1 MRVGGLSHVFQAV
14 ALPDI
19 QRKPERGVDWRRFAQ
34 TAGGRT
40 GMPAPRR
47 VRRAPFVQWQAPLA
61 WTTLSLTLHADGRAE
76 GELIGASRFPRHWV
90 YDREGR
96 LTSKS
101 GLIDF
106 KDWYR
111 KSFGTH
117 TPWGDQES
125 TALVTAVES
134 ALERSLSAE
143 LMRGAAKPRI
153 RKVKAGTYLVRQ
165 GEKGS
170 DVYLV
175 LDGVLRVE
183 VDGERLAEC
192 GPGALLGER
201 AHVEGGARTS
211 SLVAVTVCR
220 VASVPAEALDAR
232 RSKNCRP
239 GTAGKTWEQADRVRV
254 HFLGVR
260 GSTPA
265 PGEDFV
271 RYGGYTSCV
280 ALAHDGDAAPTLLL
294 DAGTGIR
301 RVSAVARRHGLRR
314 HGSAQSSPLGPR
326 PRPAV
331 LHRRRPRGTCAAL
344 FLPEQPDGAPAA
356 DVLAR
361 GMSPPHFPIGPE
373 GLRGKWSF
381 SNLAPGTMEVDGFS
395 VQTLEI
401 PHKGGRTYGYRVAD
415 GKSVLTYMPDHC
427 PTVLG
432 SGPDGWGEYHSQA
445 LELATSTD
453 ALVHDAQLMAEELE
467 AADFFGHATAEYA
480 VELGRCAGARRVVL
494 FHHQPDRTDNALDE
508 LGKRFGRTT
517 QVIVA
522 AESLV
527 LEL

>member
-19 QRKPERGVDWRRFAQ
+19 QRKPERGDDWRRFVQ

-76 GELIGASRFPRHWV
+76 GALIGASRFPRHWV
-90 YDREGR
+90 YDHEGR

-134 ALERSLSAE
+134 ALERSLSAQ

-183 VDGERLAEC
+183 VDGERLAEY

-201 AHVEGGARTS
+201 AHLEGGARTS
-211 SLVAVTVCR
+211 SLVAVTACR
-220 VASVPAEALDAR
+220 VASVPAEALDRA
-232 RSKNCRP
+232 SLEELS
-239 GTAGKTWEQADRVRV
+239 AG
-254 HFLGVR
+254 
-260 GSTPA
+260 
-265 PGEDFV
+265 
-271 RYGGYTSCV
+271 
-280 ALAHDGDAAPTLLL
+280 
-294 DAGTGIR
+294 
-301 RVSAVARRHGLRR
+301 
-314 HGSAQSSPLGPR
+314 
-326 PRPAV
+326 
-331 LHRRRPRGTCAAL
+331 HRREDL
-344 FLPEQPDGAPAA
+344 GA
-356 DVLAR
+356 
-361 GMSPPHFPIGPE
+361 G
-373 GLRGKWSF
+373 
-381 SNLAPGTMEVDGFS
+381 
-395 VQTLEI
+395 
-401 PHKGGRTYGYRVAD
+401 
-415 GKSVLTYMPDHC
+415 
-427 PTVLG
+427 
-432 SGPDGWGEYHSQA
+432 
-445 LELATSTD
+445 
-453 ALVHDAQLMAEELE
+453 
-467 AADFFGHATAEYA
+467 
-480 VELGRCAGARRVVL
+480 
-494 FHHQPDRTDNALDE
+494 
-508 LGKRFGRTT
+508 
-517 QVIVA
+517 
-522 AESLV
+522 
-527 LEL
+527 